1 MSRVQLVALFVR
13 LAGLVW
19 LLSNWEMTILLPA
32 AYLKGG
38 SGLPFWA
45 GFVFLLVALVK
56 FGVGGFL
63 CLRPLS
69 VVRIMTPGEVKSSDE
84 EAVPT
89 IGDIQTVLFVC
100 LGLYFAIPAF
110 LSLLSPLY
118 GIVTSGSPRSI
129 LGDPQTVLFRF
140 VAPVLRF
147 AIGIWLILGARGLM
161 NVVNKLRTSGTGDH
175 PV

>member
-1 MSRVQLVALFVR
+1 MSRVQMVALFVR
-13 LAGLVW
+13 LAGIVW

-32 AYLKGG
+32 TYLKGG
-38 SGLPFWA
+38 SGIPFWA

-56 FGVGGFL
+56 FGVGGLL

-69 VVRIMTPGEVKSSDE
+69 VVQIMTPGEVKSSDE
-84 EAVPT
+84 EAAPT

-118 GIVTSGSPRSI
+118 GIVSSRFPSSI
-129 LGDPQTVLFRF
+129 LANPQTVFFTFISPVMRF
-140 VAPVLRF
+140 S
-147 AIGIWLILGARGLM
+147 IGIWLILGARGLM
-161 NVVNKLRTSGTGDH
+161 NVVNKLRTSGTEDH
-175 PV
+175 PI